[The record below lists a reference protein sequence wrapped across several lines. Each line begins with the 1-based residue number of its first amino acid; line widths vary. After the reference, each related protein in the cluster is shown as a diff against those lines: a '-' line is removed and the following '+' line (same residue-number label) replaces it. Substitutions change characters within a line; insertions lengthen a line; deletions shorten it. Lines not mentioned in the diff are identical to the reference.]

1 MNSAQMTRAQPTDGL
16 RSWLAFSIAIHALIL
31 ALMIFGLPYFHT
43 KPAEVPPMISV
54 ELVQMGKETTTNK
67 VSDANKV
74 VKQPQEQQPAPPT
87 PPPPQAQ
94 PTPPQPEK
102 PPEPQP
108 QPRPEPQPAPEV
120 PDISQP
126 TPELKVPDLV
136 VKTPLPD
143 APKLAAVAPQV
154 PEVTVPKV
162 DLKKVPPKPTTPNFD
177 ALLKNLTKDKP
188 QPIADQP
195 PVPQAKAPPT
205 RASGAHAPI
214 SANLTAS
221 ELAALSAQLGRC
233 WSIPAAAKDAQ
244 DLIVDVDVTVN
255 PDRTLAGSPVIDDQ
269 GRMASDPAFRAAA
282 MAAVRALRNPQCSP
296 LELPPDKYDEWQTMT
311 IHFDP
316 KEMLGQ

>member
-1 MNSAQMTRAQPTDGL
+1 MTPAQMTRAQPMDGL

-43 KPAEVPPMISV
+43 KQAEVPPMISV

-87 PPPPQAQ
+87 PPPPDSK
-94 PTPPQPEK
+94 PTPPQPEQ

-120 PDISQP
+120 PDVSQP
-126 TPELKVPDLV
+126 VPELKVPDLV

-143 APKLAAVAPQV
+143 APKLAAVVPQV

-177 ALLKNLTKDKP
+177 ALLKNLTKEKP

-205 RASGAHAPI
+205 QASGAQAPI
-214 SANLTAS
+214 AANLTAS
-221 ELAALSAQLGRC
+221 EMDAVRTQLNGC
-233 WSIPAAAKDAQ
+233 MNWPAADN
-244 DLIVDVDVTVN
+244 DLRGLQFDVEIVVN
-255 PDRTLAGSPVIDDQ
+255 PDRTVASARIVDQ
-269 GRMASDPAFRAAA
+269 GRMSDPIFAAAARAALR
-282 MAAVRALRNPQCSP
+282 AVRMQQCTP
-296 LELPPDKYDEWQTMT
+296 LDLPPDKYQAWQDMT
-311 IHFDP
+311 VTFSP
-316 KEMLGQ
+316 PRG